1 MIARMIWTASAAAA
15 VGLNAAYAAEI
26 AGRVTDDARGIGLE
40 GARVEIVELGLETR
54 TTREGNYAFTDLPA
68 GVYTVRA
75 HYLGAE
81 TAERSITI
89 SAEQK
94 RTLDLKAP
102 GGADRIRVTG
112 QRGALL
118 TALNPQ
124 RLSIADVEVVKT
136 KDLSDVVD
144 ENAAEMVRRLVGVS
158 VENDQGQGRFAIIR
172 GLDGDLGAVTLDGV
186 RLTSTENADR
196 RTALDVVDS
205 ALIERIEVTK
215 TRTPDQ
221 DGDVLGGSVDI
232 TTQRP
237 FDYDG
242 SQFEV
247 RAEGVYNEIREEWGG
262 EVSFAGSTLLAG
274 EQVGAAGAIVV
285 RDETLGV
292 DTIQA
297 GGAQWVTNQSVLY
310 PEQLQF
316 VNDDISRERIGGTF
330 TVEARPAPYQS
341 FFVHGFFNDTREQ
354 LFSTAFSADFGDGA
368 FNDALSDTDASIAV
382 VEGLTSVDR
391 SVTNREEQ
399 REVRSIRF
407 GGHTEWAGF
416 RYDYSAFVTRAEER
430 TPNGI
435 DAVFGLTLEDG
446 VLATDTSNRFG
457 PQMVIDQSSAAFYDS
472 DAFAFE
478 RLLFT
483 SATNEDDGFAVNF
496 DVTRP
501 TTIFGAP
508 GFLKAGLKGRQ
519 REKRRDVTAEA
530 FGATTFDDPLTL
542 TPFLSRSSIDFQLD
556 EIAPGVDPGLLEG
569 FFNANRGAFVT
580 DPVETVIADTAS
592 DFESE
597 EDIVAGYMMAEANAH
612 RLSVVAGVRVED
624 VEFDSQAQQVLEVAA
639 GAPDPDG
646 AFTLAAEANGRRVFT
661 APIAGRDAYTDIL
674 PSINATY
681 QLTDAL
687 KLRAAYYRA
696 VARPNF
702 EDVVPST
709 RFVLDPSGGL
719 IGFAGNADLN
729 RQIADNFDLGAELTV
744 RDSGVFAVT
753 LFRKDIED
761 FIARQR
767 LQGEAARDVIG
778 FGDPATGVDIL
789 TPLNLN
795 DTTINGLE
803 VDYRQAFTFL
813 PGPLDGLVLN
823 VNYTY
828 LDGETTLEGAT
839 NGAPS
844 RTVTPPRLSENLYN
858 VILGYDRGPVELR
871 AAVTFRD
878 EFLEVIDGAGQGLDI
893 FVEDQMDLDFSAN
906 VRLARGLRLFGALS
920 NIDDEPFTSFIRNAD
935 ERLLSQFDE
944 FGFTGN
950 LGLSYT
956 Y

>member
-1 MIARMIWTASAAAA
+1 MIARMVWTAGVAAAIT
-15 VGLNAAYAAEI
+15 LNAAHAAEI
-26 AGRVTDDARGIGLE
+26 TGRVTDDARGVGLE
-40 GARVEIVELGLETR
+40 GALVEIVELGLETR
-54 TTREGNYAFTDLPA
+54 TTREGYYTFVDLPA

-75 HYLGAE
+75 RSFGAE
-81 TAERSITI
+81 PAERTITI
-89 SAEQK
+89 SAEQR

-118 TALNPQ
+118 AALNPQ

-144 ENAAEMVRRLVGVS
+144 ENAAEIVRRVVGVS
-158 VENDQGQGRFAIIR
+158 VQNDQGQGRFAIIR

-186 RLTSTENADR
+186 RLTSTEDADR
-196 RTALDVVDS
+196 RTALDVIDS
-205 ALIERIEVTK
+205 ALIERIVVTK

-262 EVSFAGSTLLAG
+262 EVSFAGSTLLAD

-292 DTIQA
+292 DTIQT

-316 VNDDISRERIGGTF
+316 VNDDISRERIGATF
-330 TVEARPAPYQS
+330 TVEARPADYQS

-354 LFSTAFSADFGDGA
+354 LFSSVFSADFSNGV
-368 FNDALSDTDASIAV
+368 FSDALSDADASIAV
-382 VEGLTSVDR
+382 VEGPTSVDR
-391 SVTNREEQ
+391 AVSNREEQ

-430 TPNGI
+430 TPDGI
-435 DAVFGLTLEDG
+435 DAVFGLDLADG

-457 PQMVIDQSSAAFYDS
+457 PKMVIDQSSAAFYDA
-472 DAFAFE
+472 DAFTFE

-501 TTIFGAP
+501 MTAFGAT
-508 GFLKAGLKGRQ
+508 GFVKAGLKGRQ
-519 REKRRDVTAEA
+519 REKSRDVTAEA
-530 FGATTFDDPLTL
+530 FGGSTFGDPLTL
-542 TPFLSRSSIDFQLD
+542 SSFLSRTAIDFQLD
-556 EIAPGVDPGLLEG
+556 QIAPGVDPGLLRN
-569 FFNANRGAFVT
+569 FFTSNRDAFVT
-580 DPVETVIADTAS
+580 DPVATAIADTAS

-612 RLSVVAGVRVED
+612 RLSVTAGVRVED
-624 VEFDSQAQQVLEVAA
+624 VEFDSQAQQVVEVAA
-639 GAPDPDG
+639 GAPDPGG
-646 AFTLAAEANGRRVFT
+646 AFTLAAQADGRRVFV
-661 APIAGRDAYTDIL
+661 APINGRDAYTDIL
-674 PSINATY
+674 PSLNATY
-681 QLTDAL
+681 QLTDTL

-709 RFVLDPSGGL
+709 RFVLDAGGVVV
-719 IGFAGNADLN
+719 GFAGNPDLD
-729 RQIADNFDLGAELTV
+729 RQTADNFDLGAELTV
-744 RDSGVFAVT
+744 RDSGLFSVT
-753 LFRKDIED
+753 VFRKDIED

-767 LQGEAARDVIG
+767 LQGEAARAVIG
-778 FGDPATGVDIL
+778 FGDPAVGVDIL
-789 TPLNLN
+789 TPLNLD
-795 DTTINGLE
+795 DTTINGVE

-813 PGPLDGLVLN
+813 PGVLDGFVLN

-828 LDGETTLEGAT
+828 LDGETTIRSAT
-839 NGAPS
+839 AGVAP

-906 VRLARGLRLFGALS
+906 LEIARGLRLFGALS
-920 NIDDEPFTSFIRNAD
+920 NIDDEPFTSFIRQAD
-935 ERLLSQFDE
+935 ERLLSEFDE